1 MQLHT
6 FTARSLAEALRI
18 VRDELGPDASL
29 LHTRE
34 LGSPIARLLGGRRIE
49 VTASAEVEVPSR
61 LPVAIIDG
69 NPVANT
75 RIPAAELQDF
85 RRKFRQ
91 DLRIADVNETSVVE
105 QMSQASNS
113 RRA

>member
-18 VRDELGPDASL
+18 VRDELGPDASV

-34 LGSPIARLLGGRRIE
+34 VGSPLARLLGGRKIE
-49 VTASAEVEVPSR
+49 VTASVEVEAPSR
-61 LPVAIIDG
+61 LPNRV
-69 NPVANT
+69 P
-75 RIPAAELQDF
+75 PAELTDF

-91 DLRIADVNETSVVE
+91 DLQAALGKETSVVE
-105 QMSQASNS
+105 QMSQASRN